1 MAGNIFIN
9 NDPTLSPRDFSTPMD
24 EIERMERDA
33 AERMQRIQ
41 QFKSQVQMQQHQPQ
55 KSATPVWDEIDKL
68 MQSMT
73 DKEFDIVTNNDE
85 WVESNNQI
93 LALIQQ
99 AQLQMLRPIIEQSKE
114 GKDALDNHLTITKRI
129 KKSASKVV
137 DDELSDFQEYKSRY
151 SHLPYE
157 EYLKMKNNPTTTKSK
172 KQ

>member
-1 MAGNIFIN
+1 MAGNNIFIN
-9 NDPTLSPRDFSTPMD
+9 NDPTLSTRDFSTPLD

-55 KSATPVWDEIDKL
+55 KSVTPVWDEIDSI
-68 MQSMT
+68 MQGMT
-73 DKEFDIVTNNDE
+73 DKEYDIVTNNEE
-85 WVESNNQI
+85 WQESNNHL

-114 GKDALDNHLTITKRI
+114 GKDALDNHLTVTKRI

-137 DDELSDFQEYKSRY
+137 DDELNDFQEYKAKY

-157 EYLKMKNNPTTTKSK
+157 EYLKMKTPAKNK